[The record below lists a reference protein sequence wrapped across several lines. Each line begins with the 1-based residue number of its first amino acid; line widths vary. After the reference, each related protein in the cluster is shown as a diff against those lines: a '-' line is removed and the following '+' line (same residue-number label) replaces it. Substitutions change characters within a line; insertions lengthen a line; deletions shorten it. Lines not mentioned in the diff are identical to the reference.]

1 MPLQKP
7 DIFVSYRR
15 LDSAIF
21 SQWLATQLQGA
32 YGPACVF
39 IDTENIR
46 DADVWAS
53 KIAGSLNAA
62 SIVIVVI
69 GKSWIAIKDE
79 FERRRIDL
87 PDDWVR
93 REIETALQNN
103 KTIIPLL
110 IEGAE
115 LPAAEALPPSVVG
128 LRDIQA
134 RSIGAT
140 TTAKDISELVKDIG
154 TRLGK
159 KPSTVDVQY
168 PMALLKIKPLDE
180 ENLQRLQIKL
190 PAWRVVSRMSGSVEK
205 IELMR
210 SYEFETFYDAIHFMN
225 TAARFID
232 RLDHHPDWTNIWR
245 TLVVY
250 LTTWDI
256 GHKPSMLDV
265 DLAAYLDGLYTGYQK
280 RLKLGDMSDVGI
292 ESSAT

>member
-1 MPLQKP
+1 MSLQTP

-21 SQWLATQLQGA
+21 SQWLATQLQAA
-32 YGPACVF
+32 YGHDCVF

-53 KIAGSLNAA
+53 KIAGSLDAA
-62 SIVIVVI
+62 SIFIIVI
-69 GKSWIAIKDE
+69 GKSWLGIKDE

-93 REIETALQNN
+93 REIETALQNK

-115 LPAAEALPPSVVG
+115 VPAREALPPSLVG
-128 LRDIQA
+128 LLDIQA
-134 RSIGAT
+134 RSIGAA
-140 TTAKDISELVKDIG
+140 TTAKDISDLVKDIG
-154 TRLGK
+154 IRLGK
-159 KPSTVDVQY
+159 KPNTVDVQY
-168 PMALLKIKPLDE
+168 PFPLLKVKPLDD

-190 PAWRVVSRMSGSVEK
+190 PAWRVVSRSGGAVEK

-210 SYEFETFYDAIHFMN
+210 TYEFETFYDAVHFIN

-232 RLDHHPDWTNIWR
+232 RIDHHPEWTNIWR

-265 DLAAYLDGLYTGYQK
+265 DLATYLDGLYSGYEK
-280 RLKLGDMSDVGI
+280 KIRSGDMSDVGI
-292 ESSAT
+292 ESSGS